1 MLPKGTQ
8 FLWNF
13 QPIFFWEKI
22 FFLRWH
28 AKPWKNN
35 QLKLQI
41 VWQKIPFCN
50 SVYDAG
56 IRQAADG
63 WLDQP
68 GANLKT
74 ANFLDVSQRLP
85 LGLR

>member
-1 MLPKGTQ
+1 MKFPSNIEK
-8 FLWNF
+8 
-13 QPIFFWEKI
+13 KI
-22 FFLRWH
+22 FFLGWYT
-28 AKPWKNN
+28 KPWKKEK
-35 QLKLQI
+35 QFTLQS
-41 VWQKIPFCN
+41 VWGEVLLCN
-50 SVYDAG
+50 SVYDAR

-74 ANFLDVSQRLP
+74 ADFLDVSQRLP

>member
-1 MLPKGTQ
+1 MLQ
-8 FLWNF
+8 S
-13 QPIFFWEKI
+13 
-22 FFLRWH
+22 
-28 AKPWKNN
+28 
-35 QLKLQI
+35 
-41 VWQKIPFCN
+41 VWGEVLLCN
-50 SVYDAG
+50 SVYDAR

-74 ANFLDVSQRLP
+74 ADFLDVSQRLP